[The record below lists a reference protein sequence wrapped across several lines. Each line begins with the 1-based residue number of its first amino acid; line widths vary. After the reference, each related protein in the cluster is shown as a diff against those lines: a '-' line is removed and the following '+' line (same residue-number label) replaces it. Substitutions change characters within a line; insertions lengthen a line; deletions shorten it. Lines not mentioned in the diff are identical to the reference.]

1 MLSCH
6 EIRTSVIAIVHR
18 VAKGLGDLQRIV
30 AFRQSVRKRELPPG
44 KPHSS
49 PVTVPAPVGR
59 INQDRRAPEGV
70 ANPREDLI
78 DHVAGHWRRALFVHL
93 VLKLLP
99 LSEITFNLL
108 LDGETA
114 LTVNYDQP
122 SLTAALD
129 LAGPFLAGTPLEN
142 PAVRTLVQEQI
153 LPLVP
158 AADLDVTVALQ

>member
-1 MLSCH
+1 M
-6 EIRTSVIAIVHR
+6 
-18 VAKGLGDLQRIV
+18 
-30 AFRQSVRKRELPPG
+30 ELATDAG
-44 KPHSS
+44 K
-49 PVTVPAPVGR
+49 
-59 INQDRRAPEGV
+59 
-70 ANPREDLI
+70 L
-78 DHVAGHWRRALFVHL
+78 
-93 VLKLLP
+93 
-99 LSEITFNLL
+99 NLL

-158 AADLDVTVALQ
+158 AADLDVT